1 MARRTAS
8 YPLVVGGSAVSG
20 VGAFLSSLTV
30 GQASSYTVVFNTS
43 VTGALNGPADTI
55 TVTFPAGTFIPVA
68 YTPGSVTVNANPA
81 ITVVKLSTTQ
91 VQVTMPTVSPVT
103 NVVLVFQTSY
113 GILNTTVAGAYSV
126 YVATSLDLMP
136 VASNSF
142 TLAGSSLTNLSVT
155 VTPLTPSSVAQFSIS
170 FLTSSPA
177 TGVKSGDTI
186 KVEFPAGTQF
196 PSGSFCP
203 ACFVI
208 NGQTSADQRLL
219 AVSNVVTITVPTTL
233 SIAQQFVSLQIST
246 TANITNPSSAGV
258 LLAEGVHEPGHHPG
272 LVQPVHTGRQFHWQ
286 SGSYRHANLAECLSR
301 TAVHVH
307 DVQLG
312 RSHDGRLHLRPTADC
327 NDCPFDHSRR
337 FGNSERRPGIIGQP

>member
-1 MARRTAS
+1 M
-8 YPLVVGGSAVSG
+8 
-20 VGAFLSSLTV
+20 
-30 GQASSYTVVFNTS
+30 
-43 VTGALNGPADTI
+43 
-55 TVTFPAGTFIPVA
+55 
-68 YTPGSVTVNANPA
+68 PGSVTVNANPA

-142 TLAGSSLTNLSVT
+142 ALAGSSLTNLSVT
-155 VTPLTPSSVAQFSIS
+155 VTPLTPSSVAQFSVS

-177 TGVKSGDTI
+177 AGIKSGDTI

-203 ACFVI
+203 VCFVI
-208 NGQTSADQRLL
+208 NGQTSADQHLLAATMSSRSLLQRRCRLL
-219 AVSNVVTITVPTTL
+219 SSSSVSR
-233 SIAQQFVSLQIST
+233 
-246 TANITNPSSAGV
+246 SARRRTSRTHRSAS
-258 LLAEGVHEPGHHPG
+258 LLAQGVHEPGHHPG
-272 LVQPVHTGRQFHWQ
+272 VVQPVHAGRQFHRQ

-312 RSHDGRLHLRPTADC
+312 RSHDGRLHLCPTADC
-327 NDCPFDHSRR
+327 NDCSFDHSRR
-337 FGNSERRPGIIGQP
+337 FGNSKRRPGIIGQP